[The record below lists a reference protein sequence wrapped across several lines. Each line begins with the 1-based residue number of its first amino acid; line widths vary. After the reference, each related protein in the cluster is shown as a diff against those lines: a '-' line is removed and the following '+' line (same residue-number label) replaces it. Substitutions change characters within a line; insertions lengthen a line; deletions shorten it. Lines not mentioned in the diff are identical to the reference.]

1 MSLYVCMHIHM
12 CLWNYVCHCMCAC
25 TFTCVSGTMCV
36 TVCVHAH
43 SHVSLELCVSL
54 YVCMHIHMCLW
65 NYVCHCMCACRDV
78 CLCVCENIGIHFHHI
93 FFSVESL
100 ITAPVNSYSQID
112 NRIQEGTRNRTVAS
126 TNMNATSRSAWK
138 HPN

>member
-1 MSLYVCMHIHM
+1 MYVHAHMRVCVHM
-12 CLWNYVCHCMCAC
+12 C
-25 TFTCVSGTMCV
+25 
-36 TVCVHAH
+36 VCVHAY

-54 YVCMHIHMCLW
+54 YMCMHIH
-65 NYVCHCMCACRDV
+65 VCMQGCMCA

-100 ITAPVNSYSQID
+100 ITAPVNNYSQID